1 MAETEHE
8 SGFKAHPPSLREPAF
23 DPQAHGFAA
32 VASDP
37 SHKSLDMLQ
46 RDAFLAAFLQ
56 QFAGRTEIGDGE
68 LFRTLRELQRQHFR
82 PPAATHLPHKFPQTA
97 EA

>member
-1 MAETEHE
+1 
-8 SGFKAHPPSLREPAF
+8 
-23 DPQAHGFAA
+23 
-32 VASDP
+32 
-37 SHKSLDMLQ
+37 MLE
-46 RDAFLAAFLQ
+46 RDAFLAALLQ

-82 PPAATHLPHKFPQTA
+82 PPSATHIPHKFPQTA